1 MQKKIVLAPV
11 GDNMDALYVG
21 LRDFPASKVILLNPD
36 NQNKKADRA
45 SKELKKFGIPVKI
58 VDIEGDPWEG
68 IFEKVSK
75 LSANEKGNEVIVNT
89 SSGDRNM
96 QCAMTSAAF
105 VNGLKAFAVMDNET
119 MLLPILKF
127 SYYKILTDKKLD
139 ILKVLHKDKT
149 CCKSLEELSKKIKMS
164 PPLVSYHI
172 NGTLKSEGLKTLGLI
187 DVTEKNGKIAL
198 GISTL
203 GRLLMKGYVKS
214 SKK

>member
-1 MQKKIVLAPV
+1 MQNKIVLAPV

-21 LRDFPASKVILLNPD
+21 LRDFPVSRVILLASD
-36 NQNKKADRA
+36 DQVKEAKKA
-45 SKELKKFGIPVKI
+45 SKELEKFSIPVKI
-58 VDIEGDPWEG
+58 VSIKGNLWEG

-75 LSANEKGNEVIVNT
+75 ISEEEKGNEIIINT
-89 SSGDRNM
+89 SSGDRNS

-105 VNGLKAFAVMDNET
+105 VNGLKAFAVMGGET

-127 SYYKILTDKKLD
+127 SYYKTLTEKKLD
-139 ILKVLHKDKT
+139 ILRVLFEDKT

-198 GISTL
+198 GISTM
-203 GRLLMKGYVKS
+203 GRLLMKGYIQS
-214 SKK
+214 

>member
-1 MQKKIVLAPV
+1 M
-11 GDNMDALYVG
+11 GALYVG
-21 LRDFPASKVILLNPD
+21 LRDFPASRVVLLTSD
-36 NQNKKADRA
+36 NEIKEAEKA

-58 VDIEGDPWEG
+58 ITIEGDPWEG

-75 LSANEKGNEVIVNT
+75 LSAEEKDDEVIINT
-89 SSGDRNM
+89 SSGDRNL

-105 VNGLKAFAVMDNET
+105 VNGLKAFAVMGDET

-139 ILKVLHKDKT
+139 ILRVLHEDKT

-214 SKK
+214 KW